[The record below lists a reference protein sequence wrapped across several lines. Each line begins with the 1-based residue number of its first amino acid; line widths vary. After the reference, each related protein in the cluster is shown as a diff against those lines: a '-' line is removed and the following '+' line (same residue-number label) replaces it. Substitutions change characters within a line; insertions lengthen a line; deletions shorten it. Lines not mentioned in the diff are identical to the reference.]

1 MAADPNS
8 IVQEAVD
15 VAIGER
21 GEIGLQVTASLDD
34 EPVVDV
40 WGGWVRRLG
49 AEVTPRASRS
59 ASGGSTPAACWLGPH
74 RLTHGARSVPGTS
87 DLLDSTVPSN
97 GSLPCDDDGQSDELD
112 VVLDGV
118 LRYSYNRSRQRLHLG
133 PTSFVEVMAPS
144 WQQLF
149 GERLLWV
156 RT

>member
-21 GEIGLQVTASLDD
+21 GEIGLQVTAYLDD

-59 ASGGSTPAACWLGPH
+59 AFERVLE
-74 RLTHGARSVPGTS
+74 RSKQKGRRGWRAH
-87 DLLDSTVPSN
+87 PS
-97 GSLPCDDDGQSDELD
+97 
-112 VVLDGV
+112 
-118 LRYSYNRSRQRLHLG
+118 
-133 PTSFVEVMAPS
+133 
-144 WQQLF
+144 
-149 GERLLWV
+149 
-156 RT
+156 